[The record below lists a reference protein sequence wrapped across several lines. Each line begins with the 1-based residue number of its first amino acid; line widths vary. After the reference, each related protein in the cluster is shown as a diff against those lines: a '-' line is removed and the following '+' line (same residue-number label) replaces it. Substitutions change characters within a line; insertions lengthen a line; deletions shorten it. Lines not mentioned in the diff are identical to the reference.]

1 MAQHFHSLRKKF
13 RSYQGFDS
21 QDLASYHDFDSYRDF
36 DSYQGTPSGVPQ
48 VAADESGFKP
58 PTGTSLGN
66 RGE

>member
-48 VAADESGFKP
+48 VAADEFGFKP